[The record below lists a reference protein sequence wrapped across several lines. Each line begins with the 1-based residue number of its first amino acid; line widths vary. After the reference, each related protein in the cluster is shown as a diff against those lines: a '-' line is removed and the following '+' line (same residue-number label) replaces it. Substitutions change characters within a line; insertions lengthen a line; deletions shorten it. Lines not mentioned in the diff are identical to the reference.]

1 MRSAGFGAIKLVQKR
16 TGAAR
21 SVCKAALE
29 SQLNED
35 GDIDE
40 EIAIACRARTPPGK
54 ANAFS

>member
-29 SQLNED
+29 SQLNEELAWLD
-35 GDIDE
+35 LD
-40 EIAIACRARTPPGK
+40 ACARRAACVGHLT
-54 ANAFS
+54 AT